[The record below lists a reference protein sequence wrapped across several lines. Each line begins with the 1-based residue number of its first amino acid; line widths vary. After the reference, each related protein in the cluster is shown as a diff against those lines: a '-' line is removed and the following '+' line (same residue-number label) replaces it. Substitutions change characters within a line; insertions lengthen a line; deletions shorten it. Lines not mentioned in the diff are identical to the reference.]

1 MKNTILKLEN
11 VSVGYGSKEIVLA
24 INATINSNELVA
36 VLGKNGAGKSTLIN
50 SILGFQKTLN
60 GEIYLE
66 NNSIKKLSSQEIAQQ
81 IAVVLPR
88 LSIVPKIKVLEL
100 VAMGRLPYHKVLK
113 KISEEEQNLIDEVL
127 ELVGITN
134 LANQFANEISE
145 GQLQLVMIARALC
158 QDAKLVILDEPTS
171 NLDLANQYRIF
182 NLLNELKLKMNK
194 SFLMITHEVDFALE
208 KADKIWWIENGNLF
222 ENIPEQMAFEHQ
234 IIQKLSNQNLIYDE
248 KNNRFSTQKSFSKTI
263 GVKGNSELA
272 FWVKNALIRNGI
284 SVENNAENHIEITE
298 NNIIF
303 EGIKFETIEEIVNFV
318 QHYEKYN
325 CNGSE

>member
-1 MKNTILKLEN
+1 MKNIVLKLEN
-11 VSVGYGSKEIVLA
+11 VSVGYGSKEIVSA
-24 INATINSNELVA
+24 INASINSNELIA

-88 LSIVPKIKVLEL
+88 LSIVPKIKVSEL
-100 VAMGRLPYHKVLK
+100 VAMGRLPYHKVLR

-127 ELVGITN
+127 ELVGISN

-182 NLLNELKLKMNK
+182 NLLNELKLKTDK

-234 IIQKLSNQNLIYDE
+234 IIQKLSNQNLTYDE

-303 EGIKFETIEEIVNFV
+303 DGIKFETIEEIVNFV

>member
-60 GEIYLE
+60 GEI
-66 NNSIKKLSSQEIAQQ
+66 AQQ

-88 LSIVPKIKVLEL
+88 LSIVPKIRVSEL

-182 NLLNELKLKMNK
+182 NLLNELKSKTNK